1 MRPVNDIGRLLNE
14 FDAFLLMEKGLSDNT
29 AEAYRRDIDKLLLF
43 LTVESIQLNQVTLED
58 LEAFV
63 ASLYDTDVSVAT
75 RSRIVSGVKT
85 FFKFMR
91 LEGYID
97 ENPAIMLEKPAVG
110 RHLPQVLTVDE
121 IDAMIAAIDTNSPE
135 AQRDRAIIETLYGCG
150 LRVSELTNMT
160 LNHVFLDDRY
170 MIVEGK
176 GDKQR
181 LVPMNDV
188 TADEISSYMNGYR
201 RGLNIK
207 PGHEI
212 YLFLNRR
219 GVRLTRMRI
228 FQIIRHLA
236 EMAGIDKEISP
247 HTLRHTFATH
257 LLEGGANLRAIQMM
271 LGHDSIATTEIYL
284 HMDRSL
290 LRAEILAHHPRNHR

>member
-43 LTVESIQLNQVTLED
+43 LSVESIQLSQVTLDD

-63 ASLYDTDVSVAT
+63 ASLYDTDVAVAT

-85 FFKFMR
+85 FFKFLR

-219 GVRLTRMRI
+219 GARLTRMRI

-290 LRAEILAHHPRNHR
+290 LRAEILAHHPRNRR

>member
-43 LTVESIQLNQVTLED
+43 LSVESIQLSQVTLDD

-63 ASLYDTDVSVAT
+63 ASLYDTDVAVAT

-85 FFKFMR
+85 FFKFLR

-212 YLFLNRR
+212 FLFLNRR
-219 GVRLTRMRI
+219 GARLTRMRI

-290 LRAEILAHHPRNHR
+290 LRAEILAHHPRNRR

>member
-1 MRPVNDIGRLLNE
+1 MRPVNDIDRLLNG

-29 AEAYRRDIDKLLLF
+29 AEAYHRDIDKLLLF
-43 LTVESIQLNQVTLED
+43 LTVESIQLNQVTLDD
-58 LEAFV
+58 LEAFI
-63 ASLYDTDVSVAT
+63 ASLYDTDVAVAT

-85 FFKFMR
+85 FFKFLR

-219 GVRLTRMRI
+219 GARLTRMRI

-290 LRAEILAHHPRNHR
+290 LRAEILAHHPRNRR

>member
-43 LTVESIQLNQVTLED
+43 LSVESIQLSQVTLDD

-63 ASLYDTDVSVAT
+63 ASLYDTDVAVAT

-85 FFKFMR
+85 FFKFLR

-160 LNHVFLDDRY
+160 LNHVFLDERY

-219 GVRLTRMRI
+219 GARLTRMRI

-290 LRAEILAHHPRNHR
+290 LRAEILAHHPRNRR

>member
-43 LTVESIQLNQVTLED
+43 LTVESRQLNQVTFDD

-63 ASLYDTDVSVAT
+63 ASLYDTDVAVAT

-85 FFKFMR
+85 FFKFLR

-97 ENPAIMLEKPAVG
+97 ENPTIMLEKPAVG
-110 RHLPQVLTVDE
+110 RHLPQVLTVEE
-121 IDAMIAAIDTNSPE
+121 IDAMIASIDTTSPE

-150 LRVSELTNMT
+150 LRVSELINMT
-160 LNHVFLDDRY
+160 LNHVFLDERY

-201 RGLNIK
+201 RNLNIK

-219 GVRLTRMRI
+219 GARLTRMRI

-290 LRAEILAHHPRNHR
+290 LRAEILAHHPRNRR